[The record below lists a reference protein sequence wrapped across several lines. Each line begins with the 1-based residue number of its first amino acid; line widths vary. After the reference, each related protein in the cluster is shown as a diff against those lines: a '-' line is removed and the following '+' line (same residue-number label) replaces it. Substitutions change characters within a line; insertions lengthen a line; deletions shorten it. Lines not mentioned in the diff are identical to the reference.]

1 MTQTRLRPSILKE
14 EPIGDTCSRPVALTP
29 GQGTPALG
37 LSDQHFHIKR
47 NFESNFLQ
55 RRDVSYNFSTS
66 FFILFYHQINRTR
79 IPKIEKK
86 KTFLDSKEAVKEI
99 NRGESRTT
107 F

>member
-47 NFESNFLQ
+47 NFEINFLQ
-55 RRDVSYNFSTS
+55 RRDVSYNFST
-66 FFILFYHQINRTR
+66 FFLFYFTIKLTELESLRLR
-79 IPKIEKK
+79 RKPI
-86 KTFLDSKEAVKEI
+86 LDSKEAVKEI